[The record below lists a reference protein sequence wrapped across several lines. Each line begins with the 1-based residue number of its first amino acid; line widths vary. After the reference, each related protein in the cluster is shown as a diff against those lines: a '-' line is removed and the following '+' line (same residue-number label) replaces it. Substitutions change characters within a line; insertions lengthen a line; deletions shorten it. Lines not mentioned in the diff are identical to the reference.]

1 VSRNDP
7 VAFRKIVVALHDRED
22 IGDAMDKAAQLEH
35 YTGAEILVVETCWDV
50 VSEEPTQHFPQEE
63 IDTIASRMK
72 QTELNGLNA
81 LVAQFRARIADLQAE
96 VIWAKHHDDAVARFA
111 LEVGADLIIA
121 PHHPRS
127 RLPGILLPEEL
138 KLAARA
144 RTPLLLTSGS
154 PWQSQVNVLVALD
167 VLDVR
172 HHDLNERLI
181 HVAGG
186 LAGALGGELHLFT
199 ASPPLSTSVLP
210 DQALVALK
218 RESEQL
224 RAAALADFAAA
235 HPVDGAT
242 THVRTGEVV
251 QAIDEIVSAYG
262 IAMVV
267 IGSAAR
273 TALQR
278 LFVGNTAESV
288 LNQLVDTD
296 IVMVPDPQHD

>member
-1 VSRNDP
+1 VPRNDP
-7 VAFRKIVVALHDRED
+7 AAFVKIVVALHDRED
-22 IGDAMDKAAQLEH
+22 MGDAMDKAAQLEH
-35 YTGAEILVVETCWDV
+35 YTGAQILVVETCWDV
-50 VSEEPTQHFPQEE
+50 VSEEPAQHFPQAE

-81 LVAQFRARIADLQAE
+81 LVAHFRERIADLQAE

-127 RLPGILLPEEL
+127 RLSGILLPEEL

-144 RTPLLLTSGS
+144 RTPLLLTSGC

-167 VLDVR
+167 VVDVR
-172 HHDLNERLI
+172 HQDLNERLI
-181 HVAGG
+181 DVARG
-186 LAGALGGELHLFT
+186 LAGTLGGELHLLT
-199 ASPPLSTSVLP
+199 VGPPPGPSVLP
-210 DQALVALK
+210 DQALVAFK
-218 RESEQL
+218 RESEQA

-235 HPVDGAT
+235 HPADRAT
-242 THVRTGEVV
+242 THVRTSEVV

-262 IAMVV
+262 IAIVV

-273 TALQR
+273 TGLQR
-278 LFVGNTAESV
+278 LFVGNTAESI
-288 LNQLVDTD
+288 LNQLIDTD
-296 IVMVPDPQHD
+296 IVMVPDPRHD